1 MKTTVLKQVSHSL
14 RFTNFKHVKKGKN
27 TKLKRSR
34 FKDIFQVHKG
44 QCVDKRENKA
54 LKESQRYLLL
64 NVTAVLKLILRK
76 EGVQYIQ
83 TYIHSGLDCAMCIS
97 YLRIPSILSVPKM
110 EYL

>member
-14 RFTNFKHVKKGKN
+14 RFTNFKHGKKGKN

-44 QCVDKRENKA
+44 QCVDKREDKA
-54 LKESQRYLLL
+54 LKDSQRYLLL

-76 EGVQYIQ
+76 EG
-83 TYIHSGLDCAMCIS
+83 DA
-97 YLRIPSILSVPKM
+97 K
-110 EYL
+110 